1 MKEEALE
8 GGTKK
13 RETTVGSEEVLEAL
27 GEGMALVIIMADLVV
42 QEVVVIVKADLVV
55 LGGLEEV
62 KGGLEIIV
70 GNIIDLK
77 EVLGRGVDK
86 VVLKEMPRASSA
98 SLS

>member
-1 MKEEALE
+1 VKEEALE